1 MKQLR
6 KQQGFTLIEV
16 VLVLAIGALIILLA
30 ILAFGGASRA
40 RRDTARTDAAG
51 TFIAAIEQYASNNNG
66 TYPTSVSQ
74 MSITQAMKDPKTQS
88 NPQDATTIATDSVIK
103 FHSGYRCN
111 GTSLATNSGGYAVSY
126 KQESGN
132 VVCKDNTQS

>member
-30 ILAFGGASRA
+30 LLAFGGASRA

-51 TFIAAIEQYASNNNG
+51 VFASALEQYASNKIPWN
-66 TYPTSVSQ
+66 
-74 MSITQAMKDPKTQS
+74 
-88 NPQDATTIATDSVIK
+88 
-103 FHSGYRCN
+103 
-111 GTSLATNSGGYAVSY
+111 
-126 KQESGN
+126 
-132 VVCKDNTQS
+132 